1 MSGLQD
7 RVQDTKERFQD
18 WMADRKDA
26 KGGSGRLIVWLVV
39 LYLLVALVV
48 GMFWSQEPD
57 TFNVQAT
64 ANARAE
70 EMGVQPVRGF
80 TTTATLMQITETMLY
95 KPGGYL

>member
-48 GMFWSQEPD
+48 
-57 TFNVQAT
+57 
-64 ANARAE
+64 ARRGIGDRFIPGRAIAQP
-70 EMGVQPVRGF
+70 MLLGAAFIIAALAVTLLGVLTR
-80 TTTATLMQITETMLY
+80 
-95 KPGGYL
+95 